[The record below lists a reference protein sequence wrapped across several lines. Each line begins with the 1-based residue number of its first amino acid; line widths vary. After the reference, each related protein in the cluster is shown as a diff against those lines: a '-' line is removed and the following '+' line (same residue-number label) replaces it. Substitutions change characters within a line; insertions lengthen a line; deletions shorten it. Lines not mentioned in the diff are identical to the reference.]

1 MENLLK
7 LKQAKNASVQLRNF
21 RMAIMFVVC
30 SIVLPPGS
38 DTVRSGTTWRL
49 LQGQTRKSV
58 LSKIL
63 QSKTCIKKRKKKT
76 NTFYFLL
83 MRIKASK
90 ETG

>member
-38 DTVRSGTTWRL
+38 DTVRNGTAWRL

-58 LSKIL
+58 LSKIV
-63 QSKTCIKKRKKKT
+63 QSKTCIKKRKKT
-76 NTFYFLL
+76 QILFIFYL
-83 MRIKASK
+83 
-90 ETG
+90 